1 MLDDSSKKKKR
12 TTNRQ
17 TAKAISNFSQVGVT
31 MAASVL
37 VGVFLGKFLDNFFNT
52 SPWLLLLFSLFGVG
66 AAIKSLFNWP
76 DDEEEKKKEG
86 DS

>member
-1 MLDDSSKKKKR
+1 MNHQDKKKMR
-12 TTNRQ
+12 TNNNQ
-17 TAKAISNFSQVGVT
+17 TVKAIANFSQVGVT

-37 VGVFLGKFLDNFFNT
+37 VGVFLGKFLDNFFHT

-76 DDEEEKKKEG
+76 NDEENQKEEG
-86 DS
+86 DA